1 VNRLEAALRR
11 AAGDLD
17 KSTCPWALVGGF
29 AVSARSEPR
38 FTNDVD
44 MAVMVDDDRA
54 AEELVRSLVTDGYAL
69 FSSVEHDNGRLATAR
84 MAREFD
90 GVDVVVDLLFASS
103 GIEAEVAQAAELLEI
118 APGLSLPVATIGH
131 LIALKVL
138 ARDDVTRPQDL
149 ADLRALLA
157 AASAEDLDLARQAVA
172 LVAARGF
179 NRGRDLGKALEELT
193 TQFKI

>member
-1 VNRLEAALRR
+1 
-11 AAGDLD
+11 
-17 KSTCPWALVGGF
+17 
-29 AVSARSEPR
+29 
-38 FTNDVD
+38 
-44 MAVMVDDDRA
+44 
-54 AEELVRSLVTDGYAL
+54 
-69 FSSVEHDNGRLATAR
+69 
-84 MAREFD
+84 
-90 GVDVVVDLLFASS
+90 VDLLFASS

-149 ADLRALLA
+149 ADLRALLT

>member
-1 VNRLEAALRR
+1 MNRLEAALRR

-17 KSTCPWALVGGF
+17 KSTRPWALVGGF

-54 AEELVRSLVTDGYAL
+54 AEELVRSLVANGYAL

-118 APGLSLPVATIGH
+118 APGLPLPVATIGH

-172 LVAARGF
+172 LVEARGF